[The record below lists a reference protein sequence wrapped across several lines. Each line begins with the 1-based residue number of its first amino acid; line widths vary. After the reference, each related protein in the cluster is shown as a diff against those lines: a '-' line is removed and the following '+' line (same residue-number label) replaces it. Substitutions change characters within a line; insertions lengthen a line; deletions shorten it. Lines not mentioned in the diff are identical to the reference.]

1 MNLRVSRKTLTDNST
16 TGELLIDDKFF
27 CYTLEDVVRP
37 DGVKVQ
43 NKTAI
48 PAGTYSVIIDVSVR
62 FQRLMPHIL
71 NVPGFDGIRIHNG
84 NTDAD
89 TDGCILLGFSQNVD
103 FVGRSKEAFSQFFTV
118 LQVAL
123 KSGTVSIEIV
133 NNF

>member
-1 MNLRVSRKTLTDNST
+1 MNLRVSRKTLTDKST